1 MSDEVQLMREK
12 ISELGRMLFDRHLTD
27 TAGGNISARVGDKI
41 CITPRFAG
49 AKFRWQLSPQ
59 QVLVCD
65 SDGNYLEGDG
75 EISRE
80 AKVHFKL
87 LKEFPDGNAVVH
99 GHAQNVLV
107 FAAAGM
113 TIPPIMEDMLKF
125 GDIEV
130 CQFAPAHSEDLS
142 TFVAEKM
149 KAREE
154 AIKKQAAV
162 VIAAWHGVFV
172 LGKDLD
178 AAFDAI
184 DRVDGA
190 ARIILMSTLL
200 PQVANSAGRLTKH
213 VDQLKVEAAKYGKK

>member
-1 MSDEVQLMREK
+1 
-12 ISELGRMLFDRHLTD
+12 
-27 TAGGNISARVGDKI
+27 
-41 CITPRFAG
+41 
-49 AKFRWQLSPQ
+49 
-59 QVLVCD
+59 
-65 SDGNYLEGDG
+65 
-75 EISRE
+75 
-80 AKVHFKL
+80 
-87 LKEFPDGNAVVH
+87 
-99 GHAQNVLV
+99 
-107 FAAAGM
+107 M

-213 VDQLKVEAAKYGKK
+213 VDQLKVAAAKYGKK